1 MAEEERDPKQELSE
15 TQDGT
20 TDRQATVGA
29 APAPAV
35 SDASHTDTAEAGNGS
50 DPAESPQSNPR
61 ISSPEILDSELE
73 SVRPLPPSLRLKT
86 AQDATSRPMKV
97 HTTLPPVRWPPKV
110 VADVMTRKLITVEE
124 HEPIGEL
131 EEWMQRFKFHHLPV
145 VDKAMKL
152 SGMISLTDYLHAEL
166 GKKPDGSEAPKFA
179 ANMAAGAIM
188 RKNVVFARIDSHLS
202 TACRVMLEKGLTCMP
217 VVTDDGTL
225 VGILTKSDFV
235 RLAKSLLEAIQYP
248 TTDEKA

>member
-1 MAEEERDPKQELSE
+1 MAEEELDSKQEHSE
-15 TQDGT
+15 TQNGATDGQT
-20 TDRQATVGA
+20 TVAA
-29 APAPAV
+29 APGPAV
-35 SDASHTDTAEAGNGS
+35 SDASQTDTAKVGNGS
-50 DPAESPQSNPR
+50 GAESAQSSPR
-61 ISSPEILDSELE
+61 ASSPEILDSELE

-97 HTTLPPVRWPPKV
+97 HTSLPPVRWPPKV
-110 VADVMTRKLITVEE
+110 VADVMTRKLITVGE

-179 ANMAAGAIM
+179 ANMPAGAIM
-188 RKNVVFARIDSHLS
+188 RKNVVFARVDSHLS
-202 TACRVMLEKGLTCMP
+202 TACRVMLERVSPAC
-217 VVTDDGTL
+217 
-225 VGILTKSDFV
+225 
-235 RLAKSLLEAIQYP
+235 RLLR
-248 TTDEKA
+248 TMGR